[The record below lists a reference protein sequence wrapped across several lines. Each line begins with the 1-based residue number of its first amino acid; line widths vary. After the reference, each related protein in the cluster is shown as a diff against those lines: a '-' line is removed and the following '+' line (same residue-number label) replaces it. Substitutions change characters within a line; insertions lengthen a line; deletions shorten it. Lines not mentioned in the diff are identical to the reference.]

1 MTETSD
7 MFDWNDAEA
16 AVDSAINVVTNMS
29 GNNAPGSPEEAQYA
43 AACSVL
49 SAAID
54 KLIETPAPD
63 IESVARKVE
72 LLTSQF
78 LGAEPE
84 ELEHIGADLARIAE
98 AEKSVLDIVGQ
109 GVDGI
114 IELMEQ
120 MAEGLPPDWS
130 DTSLFWTTAIQNLA
144 ELAIAMRD
152 KVPVAELSD
161 LLSAGGIMIAHLK
174 QKRGES
180 PLDARAKPLRG
191 AIH

>member
-1 MTETSD
+1 MADTSD

-16 AVDSAINVVTNMS
+16 AVDNAIDIVASMSA
-29 GNNAPGSPEEAQYA
+29 NNAPGSPEEAQYA
-43 AACSVL
+43 AACSAV
-49 SAAID
+49 SAAINR
-54 KLIETPAPD
+54 LIETPAPD
-63 IESVARKVE
+63 VEGVCRKVE

-84 ELEHIGADLARIAE
+84 ELQHIGADLTRIAE
-98 AEKSVLDIVGQ
+98 ADQSVREIVGQ

-120 MAEGLPPDWS
+120 MADDLPADWS

-144 ELAIAMRD
+144 ELTVAMRD

-180 PLDARAKPLRG
+180 PVDAQAKPLRG